1 MESVCYVCT
10 KQGNNEALK
19 AALNDI
25 CFIPLSFMEQIQDM
39 GTVEQDH
46 LLKAISMITGAI
58 KAQEDLE
65 VEIL

>member
-19 AALNDI
+19 LALNDI
-25 CFIPLSFMEQIQDM
+25 CFIPLSFLNSIQDM
-39 GTVEQDH
+39 ATAEQDH

-65 VEIL
+65 E